1 MCDHILKRPILYL
14 WLHRFKGFTMMRA
27 DEAGLLCHIT
37 FVGGGELICTGMQC
51 ATSLCSLSV
60 CVSGLVFCFYTCQ
73 VKLAASPRNC
83 HAEKKTTGEE

>member
-1 MCDHILKRPILYL
+1 MGISIKISPPSLGSYFLS
-14 WLHRFKGFTMMRA
+14 
-27 DEAGLLCHIT
+27 LLVSTAHLFHLIQRS
-37 FVGGGELICTGMQC
+37 GGGELICTGMLC